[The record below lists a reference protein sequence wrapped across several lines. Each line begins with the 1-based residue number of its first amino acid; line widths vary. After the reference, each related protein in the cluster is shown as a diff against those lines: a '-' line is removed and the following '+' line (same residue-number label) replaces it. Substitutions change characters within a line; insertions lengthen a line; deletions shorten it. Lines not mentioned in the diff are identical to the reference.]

1 MSPPRLPIETL
12 PAWAL
17 LNGIS
22 FTNTKVQEITGKGF
36 GLVCENYHT
45 VDHDSGAESS
55 STILT
60 VPHDVVLNVAAVEEY
75 AKEDKNFRQLLD
87 AVGYQAPRRTILLFL
102 LVQTALAVR
111 LNEPI
116 SEKEGR
122 HSSSVGVSNPWTEY
136 IRFLPKQADLL
147 VPTLWTDDEKSL
159 LMGTSLE
166 SAVNAK
172 MTALVSEFDKVRE
185 VSSEIPCWNELLWE
199 HETVQFTDWIFLDA
213 IYRSRCLELPRSG
226 ESMVP
231 CIDMVNHAGTAANSY
246 YDENS
251 NDEVA
256 LLLRPGISISA
267 GEEVTISYGDA
278 KPAAEMLFSYG
289 FIDQTSSSVNESLV
303 VPFDPSIIPDPLTK
317 AKLAAFGEPPKIHV
331 SRTKKSD
338 DEVTVQ
344 WECPFAH
351 LMVVN
356 EEDGLEFAVLQ
367 DREGNRQLKVFFLEE
382 DVTDRAREFE
392 TLIQGHALAKILRL
406 RVVTAVQQC
415 LQNQYERLAA
425 NSSLDDDK
433 MTTEDFPFVREE
445 CFHAAVALRRIESRI
460 LEAAVEELEREKDE
474 LLEDENVQ
482 SYLGLNANDEDVV
495 TEE

>member
-1 MSPPRLPIETL
+1 M
-12 PAWAL
+12 
-17 LNGIS
+17 
-22 FTNTKVQEITGKGF
+22 
-36 GLVCENYHT
+36 
-45 VDHDSGAESS
+45 
-55 STILT
+55 
-60 VPHDVVLNVAAVEEY
+60 
-75 AKEDKNFRQLLD
+75 
-87 AVGYQAPRRTILLFL
+87 LFL
-102 LVQTALAVR
+102 LVQTALAGR
-111 LNEPI
+111 LNET
-116 SEKEGR
+116 SSKTERR
-122 HSSSVGVSNPWTEY
+122 HSSSVGVLNPWTEY

-159 LMGTSLE
+159 LTGTSLE

-172 MTALVSEFDKVRE
+172 MSALVSEFDKVRE
-185 VSSEIPCWNELLWE
+185 VSAEIPCWNELLWE
-199 HETVQFTDWIFLDA
+199 HETVHFTDWIFLDA

-231 CIDMVNHAGTAANSY
+231 CIDMVNHAGAVANSY
-246 YDENS
+246 YDENA
-251 NDEVA
+251 NYEVE

-331 SRTKKSD
+331 SRTRKTEE
-338 DEVTVQ
+338 DEVTIK

-367 DREGNRQLKVFFLEE
+367 DREGNKQLKVFFLEE
-382 DVTDRAREFE
+382 DVTSRAKDFE
-392 TLIQGHALAKILRL
+392 TLIQGHSLANILRL

-415 LQNQYERLAA
+415 LQNQFGRLAA
-425 NSSLDDDK
+425 NSSLDDDQ
-433 MTTEDFPFVREE
+433 TTAEDFPFVREG
-445 CFHAAVALRRIESRI
+445 CYNSAVALRRIESRI
-460 LEAAVEELEREKDE
+460 LEAAVEELEREVSVSMFSIVNFG
-474 LLEDENVQ
+474 LR
-482 SYLGLNANDEDVV
+482 YLPY
-495 TEE
+495 